1 MKFLTIPVTHYM
13 QNCTLIW
20 CEETKSAALID
31 PGGDVSKLLSVI
43 EEQRLTLDKVL
54 LTHGHIDHAGGAAEV
69 RRQTGAKIY
78 GPHIADKFWLDQLEQ
93 QSEMLG
99 VPNGE
104 SIEPDFW
111 QDQDDVILVGNIKLK
126 VLHTPGH
133 TPGHICFLDE
143 SANKVWVGDV
153 LFKGSIGRTDFPKG
167 SLEQLTHSCRNILFK
182 LDDNVTFYPG
192 HGPES
197 TIGIERVT
205 NPFVGENA

>member
-1 MKFLTIPVTHYM
+1 M

-43 EEQRLTLDKVL
+43 KEQGLILNKVL
-54 LTHGHIDHAGGAAEV
+54 LTHGHIDHAGGAAEI
-69 RRQTGAKIY
+69 RRQTGSKIY
-78 GPHIADKFWLDQLEQ
+78 GPHIEDKFWLDQLEQ
-93 QSEMLG
+93 QSGMLG

-104 SIEPDFW
+104 NTDPDFW
-111 QDQDDVILVGNIKLK
+111 QNHGDVIQVGKTELK
-126 VLHTPGH
+126 VLYTPGH
-133 TPGHICFLDE
+133 TPGHICFFDE
-143 SANKVWVGDV
+143 LSRNVWVGDV

-167 SLEQLTHSCRNILFK
+167 NLDQLVHSCREILFK
-182 LDDNVTFYPG
+182 LGDDVTFYPG

-197 TIGIERVT
+197 TIGLERET